1 MILNSLVLE
10 NIRSYSHEE
19 VEFPRGITLFE
30 GDIGSGKSSILMA
43 IEFALFGL
51 GSQKAESLL
60 AKKADDGYATLEFT
74 VDDQKYEIKRAL
86 KRKSTGVSQDAKNCH
101 IKTNDEKEPLAPS
114 ELKQRILQIL
124 KFNEPGDA
132 RSESRIFR
140 YAVFT
145 PQEEM
150 KKVLGDAK
158 ARLET
163 IRRAF
168 RIEDYAI
175 ASTNAKDI
183 AASIKL
189 QMKYLEGKF
198 SDTAQLKE
206 ENKTSVD
213 LVAEINATMSGLDG
227 TLENLKSK
235 NHIVDEK
242 LTELRDKNLE
252 KVKLEGNKE
261 NLEEKI
267 CEDKLTME
275 STLKNIRNEEKEIND
290 IKKNLDKLSKIKN
303 PTTKTSAQI
312 EKEIKEFQE
321 INDELVKSNTISKG
335 LSLSITK
342 LKKKVSG
349 KNKKDIQKET
359 TSKEKALELTMKE
372 FTEIEKEKRSLEK
385 QKTEY
390 EININNLQAEIG
402 KFVKLGTKCPV
413 CEQEITIEHLKDL
426 EGERKTKLYELSI
439 KLKKIVTTLS
449 NTKKQHTK
457 LSDESDKLK
466 TEISEN
472 KLIIPQ
478 IEEFEEKSRE
488 FDKIETKI
496 KKLNAQNKIPKEKFE
511 YESDDPVEYLSAL
524 KDALVEYD
532 NSVAT
537 IAATKENQ
545 EKTRK
550 SILKDKADLKLLETN
565 ITNNDKKIT
574 SIKKQLSLF
583 ADIDDEIEETENK
596 VENNN
601 EEITQAS
608 ISIASSKQ
616 EMKDESVKISIN
628 KKKITESQKLEK
640 ERAKFLEYFEWLTEF
655 FIPITSQ
662 IEKQV
667 LLSILQSFNET
678 YHRWYSILVE
688 DPTKESKID
697 EDFTPIINQDGY
709 DQEVGFLSGGEKTSI
724 ALAYRLTLNS
734 LIREET
740 DSLKSN
746 LLILDEPTDGFS
758 KNQLGKIRE
767 LLDELKSEQI
777 VLVSHEKEL
786 ETYVDNIFQISKENG
801 ISKIEKKK
809 R

>member
-1 MILNSLVLE
+1 
-10 NIRSYSHEE
+10 
-19 VEFPRGITLFE
+19 
-30 GDIGSGKSSILMA
+30 
-43 IEFALFGL
+43 
-51 GSQKAESLL
+51 
-60 AKKADDGYATLEFT
+60 
-74 VDDQKYEIKRAL
+74 
-86 KRKSTGVSQDAKNCH
+86 
-101 IKTNDEKEPLAPS
+101 
-114 ELKQRILQIL
+114 
-124 KFNEPGDA
+124 
-132 RSESRIFR
+132 
-140 YAVFT
+140 
-145 PQEEM
+145 M
-150 KKVLGDAK
+150 KD
-158 ARLET
+158 
-163 IRRAF
+163 
-168 RIEDYAI
+168 
-175 ASTNAKDI
+175 
-183 AASIKL
+183 
-189 QMKYLEGKF
+189 
-198 SDTAQLKE
+198 
-206 ENKTSVD
+206 
-213 LVAEINATMSGLDG
+213 
-227 TLENLKSK
+227 
-235 NHIVDEK
+235 
-242 LTELRDKNLE
+242 
-252 KVKLEGNKE
+252 
-261 NLEEKI
+261 
-267 CEDKLTME
+267 
-275 STLKNIRNEEKEIND
+275 
-290 IKKNLDKLSKIKN
+290 
-303 PTTKTSAQI
+303 
-312 EKEIKEFQE
+312 
-321 INDELVKSNTISKG
+321 
-335 LSLSITK
+335 
-342 LKKKVSG
+342 
-349 KNKKDIQKET
+349 
-359 TSKEKALELTMKE
+359 
-372 FTEIEKEKRSLEK
+372 
-385 QKTEY
+385 
-390 EININNLQAEIG
+390 
-402 KFVKLGTKCPV
+402 
-413 CEQEITIEHLKDL
+413 LKD
-426 EGERKTKLYELSI
+426 ERKTKLDELSAE
-439 KLKKIVTTLS
+439 LKKIVTTLYD
-449 NTKKQHTK
+449 TKKQHTK

-488 FDKIETKI
+488 FDEIETKI
-496 KKLNAQNKIPKEKFE
+496 KELNAQNKIPKEKFE

-524 KDALVEYD
+524 KEALVEYE

-537 IAATKENQ
+537 IADTKENQ

-583 ADIDDEIEETENK
+583 ADIDDEIEDTENK

-616 EMKDESVKISIN
+616 EMKNEKEKISI
-628 KKKITESQKLEK
+628 KEKKITESQKLEK

-734 LIREET
+734 LIRKET

-801 ISKIEKKK
+801 ISKISKNLRWTLEEKVSLHST
-809 R
+809 